1 MGIVNK
7 LFGKKVEAKNN
18 YGLVPEGLSQ
28 VLNVKVAYN
37 KYGAYCMPVS
47 SQHRTLNQKILKGQV
62 FEPDTIQYMMD
73 NAKEGD
79 IVHAGTFFGDFI
91 PAISR
96 GVSEKAK
103 IWAFEPNPESYRCT
117 QITMILNDIQNVSL
131 LNAGLG
137 DKPSKINLTT
147 KDKKGVSLGGS
158 STIGA
163 QDKVAGTTE
172 QIDIL
177 TIDGSVPKDRNIS
190 ILQLDIEGFE
200 KNALMGAL
208 ETIKRCKPIL
218 ILEDDHGFTKSEWF
232 RDNILSLNYKMD
244 KKLHYNQVI
253 LPE

>member
-18 YGLVPEGLSQ
+18 YSLVPEGLSQ
-28 VLNVKVAYN
+28 VLNVNVAYN

-96 GVSEKAK
+96 GVAKKAK

-117 QITMILNDIQNVSL
+117 KITMILNDIQNVSL

-137 DKPSKINLTT
+137 DKPSTINLTT

-163 QDKVAGTTE
+163 QDKEVGTTE

-177 TIDGSVPKDRNIS
+177 TIDGSVPKDRHIS

-200 KNALMGAL
+200 KNALIGAL

-232 RDNILSLNYKMD
+232 KDNILSLNYKMD